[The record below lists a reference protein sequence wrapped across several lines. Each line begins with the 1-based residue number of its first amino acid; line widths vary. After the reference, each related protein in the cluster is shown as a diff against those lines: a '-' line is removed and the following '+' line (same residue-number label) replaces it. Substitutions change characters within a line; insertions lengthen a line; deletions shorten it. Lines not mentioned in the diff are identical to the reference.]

1 VGLFYGI
8 VGDPAKARMDW
19 FAFFDGLSSEEKDAI
34 ALLRVIECTNGVIQ
48 YAFRRRDSWALS
60 EEDTRSA
67 MKFSMGCMKRLGI
80 IAGDKVIRFS
90 PETEAVLRQV
100 RQLYIDGFKKHLPEA
115 RSEFYRASEAT
126 VRAVGSDRLLAA
138 AEALRDDV
146 GHPVLSQHAEWGLQ
160 YLSQFL

>member
-1 VGLFYGI
+1 MGGI

-19 FAFFDGLSSEEKDAI
+19 FAFFDGLSPEEKDAI

-48 YAFRRRDSWALS
+48 YAFRRRDPWALS

-67 MKFSMGCMKRLGI
+67 MKYSMGCMKRMRI
-80 IAGDKVIRFS
+80 VAGDKIIRFS

-115 RSEFYRASEAT
+115 RSEFYRVSEAT
-126 VRAVGSDRLLAA
+126 VKAVGSERLV
-138 AEALRDDV
+138 EACRVLRDEIK
-146 GHPVLSQHAEWGLQ
+146 HPVLSNHAEWGLQ
-160 YLSQFL
+160 YLSQYL